1 MAVKR
6 KAYKRIFLIVIDSL
20 GIGAAKDAE
29 QFGDAGADTLGHIVE
44 HVKDIQIPNLRK
56 MGLANLHPSQ

>member
-44 HVKDIQIPNLRK
+44 HVKIGRASCRERVCQYV
-56 MGLANLHPSQ
+56 